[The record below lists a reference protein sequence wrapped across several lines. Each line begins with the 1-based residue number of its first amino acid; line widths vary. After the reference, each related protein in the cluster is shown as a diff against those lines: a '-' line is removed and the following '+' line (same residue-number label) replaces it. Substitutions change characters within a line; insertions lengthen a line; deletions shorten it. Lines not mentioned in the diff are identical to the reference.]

1 MVSVHIREIDFYDF
15 LHFHIW
21 SSRAKID
28 HFYGY
33 DIWRSNIIN
42 G

>member
-1 MVSVHIREIDFYDF
+1 MVSVHIREIGFYDF

-28 HFYGY
+28 HFMDRIYGEA
-33 DIWRSNIIN
+33 IL
-42 G
+42 